1 MCSPTTRTLVVGDMH
16 LKEDAVFA
24 GVDRAIAQLGV

>member
-16 LKEDAVFA
+16 LKEDAVGQAPAF
-24 GVDRAIAQLGV
+24 GGYRG